1 MARQALRRT
10 LTSKRFRRAPLLL
23 VLIAALATSTFALSS
38 WRASASSQH
47 LLAFRLDHFQCYTVK
62 ASAAKSHTVAL
73 RDQFRTTRGTTGLL
87 DWLCVPVVKNG
98 RPIRNAQAHLACYAL
113 RAPKWKA
120 GVVISNQFQKAARL
134 TVGTPSRLCLP
145 SGKSPIPGPR
155 PLPARKLDHYQCY
168 PARSATNFKPRRVK
182 LRDQFGM
189 TAAQAVRVQSLCT
202 PVRKNKGKV
211 LNSTDHLVCYLLRP
225 DGTFRRRSVR
235 IRNQFGA
242 GRLAVLAPESLCL
255 PSTKR
260 WLRPPDLTVA
270 IANTRTQVNC
280 PGGGGTCM
288 TTVSL
293 TVQNIG
299 GASTVNPFQV
309 QVEADPR
316 QVKAVGAGPL
326 APGVSQ
332 PLTVVLGPDGNCYD
346 ADCTVRATVDST
358 LVIPESNESNNV
370 DTSGNERRE
379 S

>member
-1 MARQALRRT
+1 MAGQALRREPA
-10 LTSKRFRRAPLLL
+10 SRRFRQAPVLV
-23 VLIAALATSTFALSS
+23 VLIAALATCTFALSS
-38 WRASASSQH
+38 WRASASNQR

-62 ASAAKSHTVAL
+62 ASASKPHKVSL
-73 RDQFRTTRGTTGLL
+73 RDQFRTARGTTALL
-87 DWLCVPVVKNG
+87 ERLCAPVEKNG

-120 GVVISNQFQKAARL
+120 SVVITNQFQKAARL

-155 PLPARKLDHYQCY
+155 PLPARGLDHYQCY
-168 PARSATNFKPRRVK
+168 PARSASNFKPRRVK
-182 LRDQFGM
+182 LRDQFGI
-189 TAAQAVRVQSLCT
+189 TGPKVVRVQSLCT

-211 LNSTDHLVCYLLRP
+211 LNSRDHLVCYLLRP
-225 DGTFRRRSVR
+225 DGTFRRRSVQ
-235 IRNQFGA
+235 IGNQFGA
-242 GRLAVLAPESLCL
+242 ARLAVLTPESLCL

-270 IANTRTQVNC
+270 IANTRTQVAC

-293 TVQNIG
+293 TVRNIG

-309 QVEADPR
+309 QVEADPG
-316 QVKAVGAGPL
+316 QVKAAGAGPL
-326 APGVSQ
+326 AAGASQ

-346 ADCTVRATVDST
+346 PDCTVRATVDST

-370 DTSGNERRE
+370 DTRTDIG
-379 S
+379 